1 MFSKYLEK
9 YELKKT
15 ENGANAF
22 NTSGSAL
29 VDLNFRVPSMRTH
42 IDYTLFEKSLQ
53 EDTEHTLKWLL
64 YLRDIKAGIGERKS
78 FRNLCVYL
86 SNKHEELFMKFLMA
100 HIENFGRF
108 DDYVVVAKNTTSEKI
123 KRAIIN
129 MIINQLEED
138 AENMNNHKPISLLGK
153 WMPSENS
160 SSKETK
166 ALAKFM
172 MKEMDMTPKVY
183 RKLLSKFRKYIDVV
197 ETHMS
202 SNDWDSIDY
211 THVPSKAN
219 LVYSN
224 AFYNH
229 DEERRTQYLK
239 DLKEGKTKI
248 NANSMFLYDIIHKY
262 RGHDSFY
269 CYNRGL
275 KKDDTLEELW
285 RAQDK
290 VEGFTDTLVVRDGS
304 GSMTSYISNNSSV
317 SAMDVGDAITIYATE
332 NNVGEYK
339 NKFITF
345 SSKLQ
350 FVDFAGCT
358 SLVDKLNK
366 LFDYNDCTNTNI
378 EAVFDMVLNTAIKHK
393 CTQEELPKQILIV
406 SDLEWDDIANDRYC
420 YYREESTS
428 KVNKTLFE
436 ELSDRF
442 KQSGYKMPKLVFW
455 NVNSRTNTVPLQ
467 QNELGV
473 ILVSGFSKNIF
484 DMVLSTELDPYKALI
499 KELDSGRYDI
509 IEEVLK

>member
-9 YELKKT
+9 DELKKT

-172 MKEMDMTPKVY
+172 MKELDMTPKAY
-183 RKLLSKFRKYIDVV
+183 RKLLSKLRKYIDVV

-269 CYNRGL
+269 FYDRRL

-285 RAQDK
+285 KAQDK

-345 SSKLQ
+345 SSKPQ
-350 FVDFAGCT
+350 FVDFTGCT

-420 YYREESTS
+420 YYRKDSTP

-436 ELSDRF
+436 EISDRF

-499 KELDSGRYDI
+499 NTLDSGRYDI
-509 IEEVLK
+509 IKEVLK

>member
-9 YELKKT
+9 DELKKT

-22 NTSGSAL
+22 STSGSAL

-86 SNKHEELFMKFLMA
+86 SNKHEELFMKLLMA

-138 AENMNNHKPISLLGK
+138 TENMSNHKPISLLGK

-172 MKEMDMTPKVY
+172 MKELDMTPKAY
-183 RKLLSKFRKYIDVV
+183 RKLLSKLRKYIDVV

-224 AFYNH
+224 AFYSH

-269 CYNRGL
+269 CYDRGL

-285 RAQDK
+285 KAQDK
-290 VEGFTDTLVVRDGS
+290 IEGFTDTLVVRDGS

-345 SSKLQ
+345 SSKPQ
-350 FVDFAGCT
+350 FVDFTGCT

-378 EAVFDMVLNTAIKHK
+378 EAVFDRVLNTAIKHK

-420 YYREESTS
+420 YYREESTP
-428 KVNKTLFE
+428 KVDKVLFE
-436 ELSDRF
+436 ELAERYE
-442 KQSGYKMPKLVFW
+442 KNGYKLPKLVFW
-455 NVNSRTNTVPLQ
+455 NVNSRTNAIPLQ

-499 KELDSGRYDI
+499 NTLDSGRYDI
-509 IEEVLK
+509 IKEVLK